1 MRRYTKKIFI
11 FLSIFVFIA
20 SFSVTAFAK
29 ESADFK
35 AFKNMKNEKK
45 EDTNKDNNNEVKK
58 NKQNIE
64 KDSKELINDAA
75 GILSKTDKDELE
87 SEMKKVM
94 DKYNIDFRLVIA
106 NEINEGKSFTDDDM
120 SKYIQKYYKE
130 HKIGK
135 GKKNSGICFILAPD
149 IRKFYGWYEGEA
161 GDLISKSSANNL
173 SDKFKSGLVGKKD
186 LTNKDYTEAL
196 KIYTKRVEGE
206 IRFRKFKVIGISVG
220 IAALIA
226 LIATLIMRAQLNNAR
241 PKAFAGDYVKEGS
254 FNITGRQDMFLH
266 KTVSRRKIEHDS
278 GSSGNHS
285 SSSSSG
291 HGSGGSF

>member
-1 MRRYTKKIFI
+1 MFI
-11 FLSIFVFIA
+11 T

-29 ESADFK
+29 KSADLN
-35 AFKNMKNEKK
+35 AFKNMKNEKT

-75 GILSKTDKDELE
+75 GILSDDDKKELE
-87 SEMKKVM
+87 TEMKEVM

-106 NEINEGKSFTDDDM
+106 NEINEGKSFTDEDM

-135 GKKNSGICFILAPD
+135 GKENSGICFILAPD
-149 IRKFYGWYEGEA
+149 IRKFRGKYEGEA
-161 GDLISKSSANNL
+161 GKLISISSANNL
-173 SDKFKSGLVGKKD
+173 NEKFKSGLDGRKD

-196 KIYTKRVEGE
+196 KKYTKRVEGE
-206 IRFRKFKVIGISVG
+206 IRLRKFKVIGISAG

-226 LIATLIMRAQLNNAR
+226 LIVTLVMRAQLNNAR
-241 PKAFAGDYVKEGS
+241 PKVSAGDYVKAGS

-266 KTVSRRKIEHDS
+266 KTVSRRKIERDS
-278 GSSGNHS
+278 GSSGNYS

-291 HGSGGSF
+291 HDSGGSF